1 MYFRQP
7 QLIINVFGTAREKEK
22 NNMEQAIIYNQSMK
36 KSLLIILLVFNFGLS
51 AQTNLDSIY
60 NVWQDQAQTDSI
72 RVAAFKQ
79 YIWDGYMFSKPD
91 SAFILAEVLY
101 GFATQQNYIRA
112 NAQGLYIQGVS
123 LHLRGI
129 YNEALV
135 YYQNGSKNF
144 KEAEDDEG
152 VASCLNATGLIYL
165 YKNNYNEALGYFVR
179 SLKIREEI
187 DDQEGV
193 ASALNNIGY
202 IYYSQDDYSNALD
215 YYSQSLKIREEIE
228 DQQGIA
234 TSLVNIG
241 EIYSAQDDYIKALDF
256 YSRSVKIF
264 EEIDNQQGVAAVLN
278 NFGYIYRN
286 QSDYANALDYYS
298 QSLKIKEEIGDQQGI
313 AMSLNNIG
321 NIYKITGDYQ
331 QAIAYCQKGF
341 KLAKTIDALLEQK
354 EGCTCLYDAYK
365 AIGNG
370 NKALEYHELLSVI
383 KDSLNVEETS
393 KKLLRMEFQK
403 QVTTD
408 SIAQVE
414 KDRLLNVVHEEE
426 VLANENQRNILVASG
441 VFVLLLALALGSRL
455 SYVRKSKAKLQLE
468 KDRSENLLLNILPEE
483 IAQELKNTGRSV
495 ARDFEKVTILFTDF
509 KSFTETSSQLSA
521 HELIEE
527 INSCFEAFDN
537 IVEKYGIEKIKTIGD
552 SYMAA
557 GGLPVQSDESVKNTV
572 LAAMEM
578 QTFISER
585 KKTMNEKSL
594 PAFEMRAG
602 IHTGPVVAG
611 IVGVKKFQ
619 YDIWGDTVNTASRME
634 SNGQVAKVNISLS
647 TYELLKADPDFSFV
661 HRGKIDAKGKGEIDM
676 FFVCRAQEIR

>member
-1 MYFRQP
+1 MKQV
-7 QLIINVFGTAREKEK
+7 I
-22 NNMEQAIIYNQSMK
+22 MYNQSVK
-36 KSLLIILLVFNFGLS
+36 KGLIIIILAFNFGLS

-60 NVWQDQAQTDSI
+60 AVWQDQTQTDSI
-72 RVAAFKQ
+72 RVEAFKT
-79 YIWDGYMFSKPD
+79 YIWDGFMFSKPD
-91 SAFILAEVLY
+91 TAFILAEVLLD
-101 GFATQQNYIRA
+101 FATRQNYSSA
-112 NAQGLYIQGVS
+112 NAQRLYIQGVS

-135 YYQNGSKNF
+135 YYQNSAAIF
-144 KEAEDDEG
+144 KEVEDNTG

-165 YKNNYNEALGYFVR
+165 YKNNYNEALGYFIQ
-179 SLKIREEI
+179 SLKIREEL
-187 DDQEGV
+187 DDKGGV
-193 ASALNNIGY
+193 ASVLNNIGY
-202 IYYSQDDYSNALD
+202 IYHSQEDFSKALD
-215 YYSQSLKIREEIE
+215 YYSQSLAIREEIE

-241 EIYSAQDDYIKALDF
+241 EIYSAQNDYKKALDF
-256 YSRSVKIF
+256 YSRGLHIF
-264 EEIDNQQGVAAVLN
+264 QEIDNQQGVAAILN

-286 QSDYANALDYYS
+286 QSDYSNALDYYF
-298 QSLKIKEEIGDQQGI
+298 QSLKIKEEIGDQQGM

-321 NIYKITGDYQ
+321 NIYKSIGDYH
-331 QAIAYCQKGF
+331 QAINYCQKGF
-341 KLAKTIDALLEQK
+341 KLAQAIDALLEQK
-354 EGCTCLYDAYK
+354 EGCSCLYEVYK
-365 AIGNG
+365 AVGNG
-370 NKALEYHELLSVI
+370 NKALEYHEALSVI
-383 KDSLNVEETS
+383 NDSLSVEETS
-393 KKLLRMEFQK
+393 KQLLQMEFQK
-403 QVTTD
+403 QVKVD

-414 KDRLLNVVHEEE
+414 KDRLLNLAHREE

-441 VFVLLLALALGSRL
+441 LFVLFLSLALWSRL
-455 SYVRKSKAKLQLE
+455 NYVRKSKTKLQLE

-483 IAQELKNTGRSV
+483 IANELKNTGESV
-495 ARDFEKVTILFTDF
+495 AREFEKVTILFTDF

-527 INSCFEAFDN
+527 INSCFKAFDH
-537 IVEKYGIEKIKTIGD
+537 IVEKYAVEKIKTIGD

-572 LAAMEM
+572 LAALDM

-585 KKTMNEKSL
+585 LKAQNEKNL

-634 SNGQVAKVNISLS
+634 SSGQVAKVNISLA
-647 TYELLKADPDFSFV
+647 THELLKADPDFSFEY
-661 HRGKIDAKGKGEIDM
+661 RGKIDAKGKGEIDM
-676 FFVCRAQEIR
+676 FFVTKAQEV

>member
-1 MYFRQP
+1 
-7 QLIINVFGTAREKEK
+7 
-22 NNMEQAIIYNQSMK
+22 MEQVIIYNQSMK
-36 KSLLIILLVFNFGLS
+36 KSLILMLFVFNFGLS

-60 NVWQDQAQTDSI
+60 TVWQDQAQTDSI

-112 NAQGLYIQGVS
+112 NAQRLYIQGVS

-135 YYQNGSKNF
+135 YYQNGSNIF

-187 DDQEGV
+187 EDQEGV

-202 IYYSQDDYSNALD
+202 IYHSQDDYANALD
-215 YYSQSLKIREEIE
+215 YYSQSLRIREEIE
-228 DQQGIA
+228 DRQGIA

-264 EEIDNQQGVAAVLN
+264 EEIGNQQGVATVLN

-286 QSDYANALDYYS
+286 QSDYTNALDYYS
-298 QSLKIKEEIGDQQGI
+298 QSLTIREDIGDQQGI
-313 AMSLNNIG
+313 ATSLNNIG
-321 NIYKITGDYQ
+321 NIYKIIGDYN
-331 QAIAYCQKGF
+331 QAIAYCQKGLT
-341 KLAKTIDALLEQK
+341 LARTIDALLEQK
-354 EGCTCLYDAYK
+354 EGCSCLYDAYK

-383 KDSLNVEETS
+383 EDSLNVEETS

-408 SIAQVE
+408 SLAQVE
-414 KDRLLNVVHEEE
+414 KDRLLNAAHEEE
-426 VLANENQRNILVASG
+426 VLANENQTNILIASG
-441 VFVLLLALALGSRL
+441 LFVLVLALGLWSRL

-483 IAQELKNTGRSV
+483 IAQELKNTGRSA

-521 HELIEE
+521 HELVEE

-557 GGLPVQSDESVKNTV
+557 GGLPMQSDASVKNTV

-585 KKTMNEKSL
+585 KKIMNEKSL

-634 SNGQVAKVNISLS
+634 NNGQVAKVNISLS
-647 TYELLKADPDFSFV
+647 TYELLKADPDFSFT

-676 FFVCRAQEIR
+676 FFVFRTQKIR